1 MGWIP
6 SITSWGF
13 FIAGIACAFGP
24 IIIHLLNRR
33 RYKVV
38 QWAAMDFLREA
49 LQRNRRML
57 QIRDMILLAM
67 RTIAVF
73 LFGLVLAQP
82 FFTRGCTK
90 AVNDRAAVHAVVVID
105 NSLSMGYEGLDG
117 TLLEKA
123 KDRARR
129 LIDQLPT
136 GSKISVLPAC
146 GTREGYS
153 PDPYDTEDGAL
164 EAIGKIEL
172 VDRSTNFQQLA
183 NAVQKASESAPEL
196 AKRVVV
202 FSDQQ
207 ASNWSGLE
215 SATEELKKLTDWQ
228 VVAVAPA
235 GSSADWEN
243 TWVSEIEVADGLAD
257 IETPT
262 TITVKLQHQ
271 GGVARQDV
279 QVKLSYGD
287 TVIGEK
293 TIPVE
298 PGPGL
303 KEVPFEYIF
312 NTLNEIPEPE
322 RPVYVPLK
330 AEIEANDSLAADNV
344 RYLALPI
351 VAGLPVV
358 FVDRYGAAE
367 DPSRGQLGETRHL
380 RKLLAPKTSRA
391 DAPRQLVKV
400 RHLTQDELSQ
410 ETLQDARLVVIAGV
424 KEPQSEGTVELLRD
438 YVRQGGRLVIAAG
451 ANFDPERWQELAWM
465 DGEGILPLPLREA
478 IGQEPEIAGKNAKA
492 FEINFDSLRGDELFQ
507 LPETGEEELKDL
519 YEEAVFF
526 KVVGTDAAPETL
538 EAQRTA
544 ARKRIA
550 DELAFRFDASRRRDE
565 FTTKQA
571 GGQITAAE
579 QEQQKNDE
587 TKLAEIQPAWLTW
600 ATAGGSGSS
609 ISVLAAGNKPDEP
622 IAADPQERE
631 KQIDRL
637 IIDQAP
643 RILAELTEIGKAD
656 SGNVPFLVARQQGR
670 GEVLFVSSGLLS
682 TWNTLPTTNAI
693 LMFDRLLRT
702 MTRST
707 LATRNFAPTEQ
718 LTLPVPAH
726 EHDLAVTVTRP
737 RQVDPEPLD
746 IGFIGNDL
754 RGVTLHG
761 LYQRGVYR
769 VAGFR
774 RDPNAEGTQLPD
786 EKPVWEVPIV
796 VNGEAAE
803 SELEP
808 YTRERF
814 EKLTAG
820 TTMRWIEAGEDISL
834 GGAAISGQ
842 QSWWYIALAVLLL
855 LLAEMLVLAWPA
867 LRPIPV
873 G

>member
-6 SITSWGF
+6 SLTSWPF
-13 FIAGIACAFGP
+13 FLAGLACAFGP

-33 RYKVV
+33 RYRVV

-57 QIRDMILLAM
+57 QIRDLILLAL
-67 RTIAVF
+67 RTAAVF
-73 LFGLVLAQP
+73 LFGLALAQP
-82 FFTRGCTK
+82 FFTRGFTK
-90 AVNDRAAVHAVVVID
+90 AVNDRAPVHAIVVID

-129 LIDQLPT
+129 LIDQLPA

-146 GTREGYS
+146 GTRDGYS

-164 EAIGKIEL
+164 EALSKIEL
-172 VDRSTNFQQLA
+172 VDRSTSFQQVA
-183 NAVQKASESAPEL
+183 NMVQKASESAPEL
-196 AKRVVV
+196 TKRVVV

-207 ASNWSGLE
+207 ASNWRGLDS
-215 SATEELKKLTDWQ
+215 SADDLKKLTDWQ
-228 VVAVAPA
+228 VVAVAPS
-235 GSSADWEN
+235 GSSSDWEN
-243 TWVSEIEVADGLAD
+243 TWISEIEVADGLAD

-293 TIPVE
+293 TVSIE
-298 PGPGL
+298 PGPGF

-312 NTLNEIPEPE
+312 NTLNEIPEPD
-322 RPVYVPLK
+322 RPVFVPLK
-330 AEIEANDSLAADNV
+330 AEVEANDSLAADNV

-358 FVDRYGAAE
+358 FVDQYGPTE
-367 DPSRGQLGETRHL
+367 DPNRGRLGETRHL

-410 ETLQDARLVVIAGV
+410 EILQDARLVVIAGL

-451 ANFDPERWQELAWM
+451 ADFDAARWQELAWR
-465 DGEGILPLPLREA
+465 DGDGILPLPLRET
-478 IGQEPEIAGKNAKA
+478 IGEVPELAGKNARA

-507 LPETGEEELKDL
+507 LPETGEDELKEL

-526 KVVGTDAAPETL
+526 KVIGVDSATETVQALQAAT
-538 EAQRTA
+538 
-544 ARKRIA
+544 RKRLEE
-550 DELAFRFDASRRRDE
+550 ELNFRFEVSQRREE
-565 FTTKQA
+565 FAAKQA
-571 GGQITAAE
+571 AGQISAAE
-579 QEQQKNDE
+579 LEQQKNDE
-587 TKLAEIQPAWLTW
+587 LKLAEIQPNWLTW
-600 ATAGGSGSS
+600 AAAQGASSS
-609 ISVLAAGNKPDEP
+609 ISVLAAGNRPDEP
-622 IAADPQERE
+622 IAADPEDRA

-637 IIDQAP
+637 LIDQAP
-643 RILAELTEIGKAD
+643 RVLAELTEIGKAD
-656 SGNVPFLVARQQGR
+656 SGHVPLLVAQQKGR

-693 LMFDRLLRT
+693 LIFDRLLRT

-707 LATRNFAPTEQ
+707 LASRNFAPMEQ
-718 LTLPVPAH
+718 LTLPVPPH
-726 EHDLAVTVTRP
+726 EHDLAVMVTRP
-737 RQVDPEPLD
+737 RQLDPEPLD
-746 IGFIGNDL
+746 VGFIGNDR

-769 VAGFR
+769 VTGFR
-774 RDPNAEGTQLPD
+774 RDLNAEGAQMPD

-796 VNGEAAE
+796 VNGDPEE

-808 YTRERF
+808 LTRERF

-820 TTMRWIEAGEDISL
+820 TTMRWIEPGEEISL
-834 GGAAISGQ
+834 GGAAIRGQ
-842 QSWWYIALAVLLL
+842 QTWWYVAVAVLFL

-867 LRPIPV
+867 LKPAV

>member
-6 SITSWGF
+6 SLTTWAF
-13 FIAGIACAFGP
+13 FWAGVGCAFGP

-38 QWAAMDFLREA
+38 PWAAMDFLREA

-57 QIRDMILLAM
+57 QIRDIILLVM
-67 RTIAVF
+67 RTVAVF
-73 LFGLVLAQP
+73 LFGLALSQLY
-82 FFTRGCTK
+82 FTRGCTS
-90 AVNDRAAVHAVVVID
+90 AVDGHQPVHAVVVLD

-153 PDPYDTEDGAL
+153 PDPYDTKDGAL

-172 VDRSTNFQQLA
+172 VDRSTTFQQVA
-183 NAVQKASESAPEL
+183 NAVSKASESAPEL
-196 AKRVVV
+196 SKRVVI

-207 ASNWSGLE
+207 ASNWDGAEASD
-215 SATEELKKLTDWQ
+215 ELKKLHDWQ

-243 TWVSEIEVADGLAD
+243 TWIAEIEVADGLAD

-262 TITVKLQHQ
+262 AIKVKLQHQ

-279 QVKLSYGD
+279 QVKLSYGE

-293 TIPVE
+293 TISIE
-298 PGPGL
+298 PGPGF
-303 KEVPFEYIF
+303 KDVPFEYIF
-312 NTLNEIPEPE
+312 NTLTEIPEPE

-358 FVDRYGAAE
+358 FVDQYGPAE

-380 RKLLAPKTSRA
+380 RKLLAPKTSRT

-400 RHLTQDELSQ
+400 RHLTQDELGQ
-410 ETLQDARLVVIAGV
+410 ETLRDARLVVIAGL

-451 ANFDPERWQELAWM
+451 AEFDPARWQELAWM
-465 DGEGILPLPLREA
+465 DGNGILPLPLRDA
-478 IGQEPEIAGKNAKA
+478 IGEVPEVAGKNAKA
-492 FEINFDSLRGDELFQ
+492 FELNFDSLSGDELFK
-507 LPETGEEELKDL
+507 LPESGDKELSEL
-519 YEEAVFF
+519 YSEPIFF
-526 KVVGTDAAPETL
+526 KVVGIDTNA
-538 EAQRTA
+538 EAIVAQQAA
-544 ARKRIA
+544 ARQRIA
-550 DELAFRFDASRRRDE
+550 DELAFRFDASRRREE
-565 FTTKQA
+565 FVAKQA
-571 GGQITAAE
+571 GGQISGAD
-579 QEQQKNDE
+579 QETQKNDE
-587 TKLAEIQPAWLTW
+587 LKLAEIQPAWLTW
-600 ATAGGSGSS
+600 ASASGGTPSV
-609 ISVLAAGNKPDEP
+609 SVLASGNKPDEP

-631 KQIDRL
+631 KQIDR
-637 IIDQAP
+637 IVIDQSP
-643 RILAELTEIGKAD
+643 KILAELTEFGRASD
-656 SGNVPFLVARQQGR
+656 SSRVPFLVSRQQGR

-682 TWNTLPTTNAI
+682 SWNTLPTTNAI

-707 LATRNFAPTEQ
+707 LATRNFVPTEQ

-737 RQVDPEPLD
+737 RQLDPEPLD
-746 IGFIGNDL
+746 VGFIGNDI

-769 VAGFR
+769 VSGFR
-774 RDPNAEGTQLPD
+774 RDPNAEGVQLPD

-796 VNGEAAE
+796 VNGAAAE

-808 YTRERF
+808 FTRERF

-820 TTMRWIEAGEDISL
+820 STMRWIEAGEDISL
-834 GGAAISGQ
+834 AGAAIRGQ
-842 QSWWYIALAVLLL
+842 ESWWYITLAVLIL
-855 LLAEMLVLAWPA
+855 LLAEMVVLAWPV
-867 LRPIPV
+867 LRPAV
-873 G
+873 V